1 MAELDT
7 RVSAA
12 LSREA
17 RVVGRLR
24 LAARGC
30 ASLSVGLAV
39 VRHAEGDEGD
49 GFMITGDDP
58 SRAPRTAPRG
68 EERRNAEWDPNAD
81 LDRRGSCDDDAAPEV
96 YFFRAQ
102 HGSEHSVEQIHLD
115 NLDLEACGFYGHFL
129 RHGDL
134 DGDGTTEVRV
144 ETRTGG
150 WQEMSAGTDRSHRL
164 FIFDLATLRVQLALE
179 LGYERAPECGFDYED
194 LSGAMSFRDLDG
206 DEHRDVVVRQQLE
219 GRDSQF
225 SQADY
230 QDWRTHAWRY
240 DTSADSYVR
249 APELD
254 AAVRGARSAGA
265 AE

>member
-1 MAELDT
+1 MAEIDT

-30 ASLSVGLAV
+30 ASLSVGLVV
-39 VRHAEGDEGD
+39 VRHAEDDDGID

-58 SRAPRTAPRG
+58 SRAPRTGPRG
-68 EERRNAEWDPNAD
+68 EERRNAPWAPNAD
-81 LDRRGSCDDDAAPEV
+81 LDRRGSCDSDAAPEV
-96 YFFRAQ
+96 HFFRAQ
-102 HGSEHSVEQIHLD
+102 HGPDHSVEQIHLE
-115 NLDLEACGFYGHFL
+115 NLDVEACGFYGHDL

-164 FIFDLATLRVQLALE
+164 FIFDLASFRAQLALE
-179 LGYERAPECGFDYED
+179 LGYERAPECGLDYED
-194 LSGAMSFRDLDG
+194 LSGVMSLRDLDG
-206 DEHRDVVVRQQLE
+206 DEHRDVVVRQHLE
-219 GRDSQF
+219 GRDSHF
-225 SQADY
+225 SPAEY
-230 QDWRTHAWRY
+230 QDWRTNVWRY
-240 DTSADSYVR
+240 DASADGYVR
-249 APELD
+249 AEELD
-254 AAVRGARSAGA
+254 STVRGRSPDMG
-265 AE
+265 E